1 MKWKKVCLNTVKP
14 GLIITQYWT
23 SKRPLL
29 TQQTGIYNN
38 NKHEIQKDCEV
49 VCILFAG
56 FSLDKMTSCGSKS

>member
-23 SKRPLL
+23 SKGTVL
-29 TQQTGIYNN
+29 TLQTGIYNN
-38 NKHEIQKDCEV
+38 NKHEIQKNCEV
-49 VCILFAG
+49 GCILFVG